1 MRRRRTFGLAAA
13 GAAAALMLA
22 ACSSGSSSSTS
33 GGGSGSGSGSS
44 SKAAYNSGITGV
56 VNPSTHKGGTLTYD
70 WRSAPDSFDPGNT
83 YYAAVWDFARYYS
96 QALTTYKNCPGACGR
111 QLVPALATSL
121 GVVGDNGLTWTY
133 HLRSGVKFQD
143 GAPVTSQ
150 DVKYAVE
157 RTFDRGV
164 LTNGPSYFAN
174 LLGGNAAKYP
184 GPYKDRSKNL
194 MGLTAIDTPDSTT
207 VVFHLAHPFS
217 DFDYVVSIPQS
228 APVPPAKD
236 TGAKYQTQI
245 DSTGPYEFQSYQLNK
260 TAVLVPNPNWN
271 AAEDPTVSQLP
282 SKIVVN
288 MNMNPSDVDNRLL
301 AGDAQVDF
309 AGTGVQAAARAKILS
324 NPNLKADSDDPVTG
338 FGWFFYIDSQVA
350 PFTNLACR
358 QAIEYAA
365 NHLTLQNAYGGPV
378 AGGAIGST
386 SLPPT
391 VAGYQSFD
399 MYEAT
404 TKTQGD
410 PAKAKQMLQACG
422 QPNGFSTG
430 LAYRSD
436 RPTETQGA
444 QAIQQALASVGIK
457 VTLHGYPS
465 STYFSNFAGVP
476 KYLSSH
482 NIGLA
487 MGGWGADWPDG
498 YGFLDELVAGNTIV
512 PAGNTNIGMLNDP
525 VVNNLFTKAAGIT
538 DATQRNAIWSQIDQQ
553 VMKDAVI
560 VPIVYAKALIYRP
573 PSLTNVYFDQAY
585 QLNNFAVEG
594 VTG

>member
-22 ACSSGSSSSTS
+22 ACSSGGSSSTS
-33 GGGSGSGSGSS
+33 TGGSGSGSGSGS
-44 SKAAYNSGITGV
+44 TAAYNSGITGI
-56 VNPSTHKGGTLTYD
+56 VNPSTHKGGTLTFD

-83 YYAAVWDFARYYS
+83 YYASVWDFARYYS
-96 QALTTYKNCPGACGR
+96 QALMTYKNCPGACGR
-111 QLVPALATSL
+111 TLVPGLATAPGQVS
-121 GVVGDNGLTWTY
+121 DNGLTWTY
-133 HLRSGVKFQD
+133 HLKSGVKFQD
-143 GAPVTSQ
+143 GTPVTSQ

-174 LLGGNAAKYP
+174 LLGGNAATYP

-194 MGLTAIDTPDSTT
+194 MGLTAVTTPDSST
-207 VVFHLAHPFS
+207 VVFHLKAPFS
-217 DFDYVVSIPQS
+217 DFDYVLTIPQS
-228 APVPPAKD
+228 APVPPSKD
-236 TGAKYQTQI
+236 TGASYQTHI

-271 AAEDPTVSQLP
+271 ASEDPTVSQLP

-288 MNMNPSDVDNRLL
+288 MNMNPNDVDNRLL

-324 NPNLKADSDDPVTG
+324 NPALKANSDDPVTG

-358 QAIEYAA
+358 QAIEYAT

-391 VAGYQSFD
+391 VAGYKSFD
-399 MYEAT
+399 LYEAT

-410 PAKAKQMLQACG
+410 PVKAKAMLKACG

-430 LAYRSD
+430 IAYRSD

-444 QAIQQALASVGIK
+444 QALQQALSAVGIK
-457 VTLHGYPS
+457 TTLHGYPT

-476 KYLSSH
+476 KYMSSH
-482 NIGLA
+482 NIGIA
-487 MGGWGADWPDG
+487 FGGWGADWPDG

-538 DATQRNAIWSQIDQQ
+538 DVTQRNAIWGQIDQQ

-573 PSLTNVYFDQAY
+573 TSLTNVYFDQAY
-585 QLNNFAVEG
+585 QLNNYAVEG